1 MDNTIL
7 RKKLST
13 FKSPKGNLIGVSPE
27 VLYELLKAWEGWD
40 GPSREFYQSIGVN
53 RRQAARILGK
63 AKQMSRQGAFPAE
76 EFKEISL
83 SPAGVGS
90 GGLPPCNGIELCWE
104 QGKVIRFP
112 QVDQLLEFL
121 KKAA

>member
-7 RKKLST
+7 KKKLST
-13 FKSPKGNLIGVSPE
+13 FKSPKGSIVGVSPE
-27 VLYELLKAWEGWD
+27 VLYELLQAWQGWT
-40 GPSREFYQSIGVN
+40 GPSKAFYQSLGIN
-53 RRQAARILGK
+53 RKAGARMVGK

-76 EFKEISL
+76 EFKELQL
-83 SPAGVGS
+83 SSAGAVGE
-90 GGLPPCNGIELCWE
+90 LPPCSGIELCWE

-112 QVDQLLEFL
+112 RVEQLLEFL